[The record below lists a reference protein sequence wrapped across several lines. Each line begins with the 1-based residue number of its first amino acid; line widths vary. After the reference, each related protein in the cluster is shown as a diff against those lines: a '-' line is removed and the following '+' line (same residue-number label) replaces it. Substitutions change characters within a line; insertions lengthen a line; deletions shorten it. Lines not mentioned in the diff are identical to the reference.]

1 MEYQK
6 ELEELDSMRHKK
18 VKESLTFKQKQDSLF
33 STIII
38 RSEVRDALAAFSI
51 GKTFDDKIIELL
63 QFYND
68 RKEVNEWLQKEVW
81 SMIQIH
87 EGTRE

>member
-6 ELEELDSMRHKK
+6 ELEHSNLHSQ
-18 VKESLTFKQKQDSLF
+18 KQKQDSLF

-51 GKTFDDKIIELL
+51 GKTFDEKIIELL

-68 RKEVNEWLQKEVW
+68 RKEVNE
-81 SMIQIH
+81 
-87 EGTRE
+87 

>member
-6 ELEELDSMRHKK
+6 ESEHSNLHSQ
-18 VKESLTFKQKQDSLF
+18 KQKHDSLF

-68 RKEVNEWLQKEVW
+68 KKEVNE
-81 SMIQIH
+81 
-87 EGTRE
+87 

>member
-1 MEYQK
+1 
-6 ELEELDSMRHKK
+6 
-18 VKESLTFKQKQDSLF
+18 
-33 STIII
+33 
-38 RSEVRDALAAFSI
+38 
-51 GKTFDDKIIELL
+51 LL

>member
-6 ELEELDSMRHKK
+6 ELEELDSIKHKK
-18 VKESLTFKQKQDSLF
+18 AVESLIFKEKQDSLF

-38 RSEVRDALAAFSI
+38 RSQVRDQLAAFSV
-51 GKTFDDKIIELL
+51 GKTYDEKILELL

-68 RKEVNEWLQKEVW
+68 RKEVNK
-81 SMIQIH
+81 
-87 EGTRE
+87 